1 MVKWQGTARCLPHR
15 IAWKLMTGVAIIALT
30 AGCGRLGK
38 KDKPRQRLAAID
50 YSKAERPPLKAN
62 HPLYLATA
70 HWAEQHRKK
79 PADPKA
85 ALNYARNL
93 KALGSKEK
101 AISVLARTYQ
111 LNQGHGELASDYGR
125 LALDL
130 GRPQIAEPLL
140 NQAMRS
146 KRRADWRVLSAL
158 GTVNAK
164 RGDHKKAQSYYM
176 AALKKKPD
184 SASVY
189 NNLALSY
196 ALDGKA
202 GEAENVL
209 KKAVSKGHDTARIRQ
224 NLALVL
230 ELQNKNPKAQMIA
243 QTGLAGKRV
252 ANNKNISRSL
262 EKPVKVAS
270 ATKKTSK
277 SRARADTITT
287 ASMPDLKPAIK
298 TQRVAAKAQ
307 NKPIKTNSTRA
318 HKGKPAP
325 SVKPVKAASA
335 RKAVQ
340 PKPTAQAVKK
350 VQAAKKVPAANLPW
364 QTKPVKRA
372 KKSSIR
378 TASLAANPPQTASRI
393 APKAEIN
400 WNVTVKKSS
409 AVKATLLDTKKIKP
423 QVMKT
428 ERDFSFPAGN

>member
-1 MVKWQGTARCLPHR
+1 V
-15 IAWKLMTGVAIIALT
+15 
-30 AGCGRLGK
+30 
-38 KDKPRQRLAAID
+38 
-50 YSKAERPPLKAN
+50 
-62 HPLYLATA
+62 
-70 HWAEQHRKK
+70 HWAEQHRKR

-93 KALGSKEK
+93 KAIGSKAK
-101 AISVLARTYQ
+101 AVSVLARTYQ

-146 KRRADWRVLSAL
+146 KRQADWRVLSAL

-209 KKAVSKGHDTARIRQ
+209 KKAVSKVQDTARIRQ

-230 ELQNKNPKAQMIA
+230 ELQNKSPEAQMIA

-270 ATKKTSK
+270 ATKETSK

-287 ASMPDLKPAIK
+287 ASMPDRKPAIK
-298 TQRVAAKAQ
+298 TQRVAAKIQ
-307 NKPIKTNSTRA
+307 SKQIKTNSTRA

-325 SVKPVKAASA
+325 SAKPVKTASA

-340 PKPTAQAVKK
+340 PKPTA
-350 VQAAKKVPAANLPW
+350 QAAKKVPAANLPW

-372 KKSSIR
+372 KKSSLR
-378 TASLAANPPQTASRI
+378 TASLAAKPPQTASRI

-409 AVKATLLDTKKIKP
+409 AVKATLLDTQKIKP
-423 QVMKT
+423 QVLKT